1 MCRPHGVTT
10 STRCFL
16 HHLRKQGEQRTM
28 RCHFWILLFC
38 STLFFSLF
46 VQLALFFSLL
56 LLFWKLSR
64 VLTRYILFL
73 IHTHVPLSIGGFF
86 VITGFHSRAVMEGK
100 MDNDEHPPPVTY
112 CLAGCLSAIKVT
124 GLAQDCPS
132 KWIHSSTNPSL
143 SLNLLYSPLPIHN
156 KLPFYFQIFDS
167 IYLMQVICIIHSARC
182 MLREWSWHFL
192 KYAYLLSYRE
202 TEEKTD
208 TNLLI

>member
-1 MCRPHGVTT
+1 MVSRHPLAVSCTT
-10 STRCFL
+10 WGSRGNKGLWDVISESFCFV
-16 HHLRKQGEQRTM
+16 Q
-28 RCHFWILLFC
+28 HF
-38 STLFFSLF
+38 FFSF
-46 VQLALFFSLL
+46 CPTGALFFSPPP
-56 LLFWKLSR
+56 
-64 VLTRYILFL
+64 VLEAVASSNEIYPFPHPHPCAPVYR
-73 IHTHVPLSIGGFF
+73 GFF